1 MKKTFISLMTL
12 GIAGL
17 VGAILL
23 GNPVTLT
30 ISDYQELIEVYNNEV
45 AGITITLQKGDSL
58 LDKLDYYILTK
69 NELKGK
75 KIKDKTYTKENYK
88 AKVKELLVKRNSK
101 NQKVIDNLEL

>member
-58 LDKLDYYILTK
+58 LDKLD
-69 NELKGK
+69 
-75 KIKDKTYTKENYK
+75 
-88 AKVKELLVKRNSK
+88 
-101 NQKVIDNLEL
+101 